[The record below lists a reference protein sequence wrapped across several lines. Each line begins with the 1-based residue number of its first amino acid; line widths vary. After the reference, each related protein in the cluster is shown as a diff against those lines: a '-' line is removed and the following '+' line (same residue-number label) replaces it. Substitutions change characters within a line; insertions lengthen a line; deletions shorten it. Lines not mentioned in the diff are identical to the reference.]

1 MVFPGV
7 NLFPRLFIIFFP
19 DLFYINGNLDYAG
32 CTDEQLFIS
41 KFNLA
46 ESIDFLKTNKLW

>member
-1 MVFPGV
+1 M
-7 NLFPRLFIIFFP
+7 IFFP

-41 KFNLA
+41 KFNLV